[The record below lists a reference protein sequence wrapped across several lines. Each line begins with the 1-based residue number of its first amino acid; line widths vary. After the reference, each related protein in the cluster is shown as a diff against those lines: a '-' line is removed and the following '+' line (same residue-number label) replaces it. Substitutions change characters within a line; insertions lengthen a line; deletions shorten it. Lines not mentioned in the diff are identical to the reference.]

1 MKKPLL
7 SILLTSSLVWL
18 ITGCGDDPKPKK
30 KPSPGFHTNRALFY
44 NVPDKK
50 APNKEI
56 RNALMDEFIEKSD
69 IQCQKYLNDPIMRAS
84 SPNTS
89 KSQLY
94 ANMFDNVSELVGTK
108 GITDGAKGL
117 YSRGEKKDPYKMQM
131 AYERALSPEIM
142 RGVEIARERYAQ
154 KILSNKYRLIESYT
168 IPMLERDMESYDRLC
183 NYETGLIEINR
194 ILKEATRPQ
203 KSMSPFS
210 SKRMIDPNTIRNK
223 VEAVNKE
230 AEAKT
235 KKRPK
240 KKKVKQKPAK
250 EPVSVTNENTDTSA
264 DIWNT
269 IENNA
274 TKQESKEINVKSPE
288 MSVSVFPDQESNETV
303 SQDMKSLDI

>member
-7 SILLTSSLVWL
+7 SILLTSSLIWF

-30 KPSPGFHTNRALFY
+30 KPAPGFHTNRALFY

-50 APNKEI
+50 APNKEL

-84 SPNTS
+84 SPNPS

-117 YSRGEKKDPYKMQM
+117 YSRGDKKDPYKMQM

-168 IPMLERDMESYDRLC
+168 ISMLERDMESYDRLC

-203 KSMSPFS
+203 KTMAPFS

-240 KKKVKQKPAK
+240 KKKVKKMPAK
-250 EPVSVTNENTDTSA
+250 EAVSAKNDDQETSA
-264 DIWNT
+264 DIWDT
-269 IENNA
+269 IDNNA
-274 TKQESKEINVKSPE
+274 APKESNEINTKSPE
-288 MSVSVFPDQESNETV
+288 MSVGVFPDQENNQTMLQNTS
-303 SQDMKSLDI
+303 SLDL